1 MATVTNLY
9 TAEQVAELLNVHVKT
24 VRRYVRGGRLQA
36 KRIGK
41 EYRITRSALEAFA
54 GELRPPE
61 KEIARTRRVVASSIV
76 DVDAISASDSDR
88 VTTMIM
94 ASLSARKGEAD
105 FPRVDTI
112 YYPEQARLR
121 VTITASPVLTCEL
134 IGLIDVLSRNRP

>member
-1 MATVTNLY
+1 MAPITNLY
-9 TAEQVAELLNVHVKT
+9 TAEQVAELLNLHVKT
-24 VRRYVRGGRLQA
+24 VRRYVRDGRLKA

-61 KEIARTRRVVASSIV
+61 EIARTRRVVASSIV
-76 DVDAISASDSDR
+76 DVDAISAGDSDR

-94 ASLSARKGEAD
+94 ASLNARKGEAD

-121 VTITASPVLTCEL
+121 VTITASPVLACEL
-134 IGLIDVLSRNRP
+134 IGLIDVLSRGRS